1 MNNKI
6 AVMASGKGSNLQAIL
21 DGIAKGEC
29 SAQVEVVIC
38 NKADAGALQIA
49 KDVGVPN
56 VHFVNPKAYDDREA
70 YDKACADIIQA
81 SDCVLIVL
89 AGYMRILSAS
99 FIQAFPNQ
107 IINIH
112 PSLLPAFK
120 GADAVGEALK
130 AGVKVSGCTVHYVTE
145 ELDSGVILAQA
156 CVPVFDGDNW
166 HSLHQRIQVEEYKVY
181 PSVVHKLITD
191 FLQHLEV
198 HSQFSPF

>member
-6 AVMASGKGSNLQAIL
+6 AVMASGKGSNLQVIL
-21 DGIAKGEC
+21 DAIKRGDCA
-29 SAQVEVVIC
+29 AQVEVVIC

-49 KDVGVPN
+49 KDAAVPQ
-56 VHFVNPKAYDDREA
+56 VLFINPKDYDNRKAYDL
-70 YDKACADIIQA
+70 ACADVIKKSGCA
-81 SDCVLIVL
+81 LIVL
-89 AGYMRILSAS
+89 AGYMRILSPE

-145 ELDSGVILAQA
+145 ELDSGKVLAQA
-156 CVPVFDGDNW
+156 SVPVLDGDDW
-166 HSLHQRIQVEEYKVY
+166 GSLHLRIQAKEHEIY
-181 PSVVHKLITD
+181 PLVIQRLLD
-191 FLQHLEV
+191 NA
-198 HSQFSPF
+198 